1 MDVTATLQRPEIQAI
16 VNKITSVPS
25 STNYCLA
32 FWVNTNI
39 SESVSNRPRPTPPP
53 DHDDMATFQA
63 PLVIREDVEA
73 CFARLEN
80 ALHNSNNGN
89 SNNGNQNNFNGRNNG
104 NFNNGHSNNYNGCG
118 SSSTSS

>member
-25 STNYCLA
+25 RTNHCLA

-63 PLVIREDVEA
+63 PLVNGEDVEA
-73 CFARLEN
+73 YFARLEN
-80 ALHNSNNGN
+80 ALQNSNNGN
-89 SNNGNQNNFNGRNNG
+89 SNNGNHNNF
-104 NFNNGHSNNYNGCG
+104 NGHSNNYNGCG
-118 SSSTSS
+118 SSSTSSHCCCPRWT